1 MQQLNVLPINVSK
14 SIETKDEPVMV
25 TSTSSKDDFSQHIDM
40 HLTKNKG
47 DGRSIK
53 SDIENKV
60 NENRVKS
67 GHEKSMLKPDDKV
80 QGSEQNSEKTL
91 VAPEETDSA
100 NNTQEVAAAG
110 KKTDNERIKEKSSE
124 DVSELN
130 ESELLMSF
138 LIKADKTLVDAN
150 ATEITVDQKAK
161 ALVKGEENN
170 RLQGN
175 DLKDNNLLKAS
186 IETNSNAASGDL
198 SAEKNSVDSD
208 VENNKLTELTVKEII
223 QNLGNH
229 DFVNKTSSQANENKD
244 IERNNDTAQ
253 KEMAKQLL
261 TSEINMNSDE
271 LNKIKLTSAL
281 NVNAQA
287 SDSTQSSLEIEA
299 RIKDQLAQLMQSEKG
314 ITKRDENIAATTS
327 VTQSSHNKNV
337 SSANITQASAETAMK
352 EGDLVEPEEQLNAK
366 AVEHLIEQ
374 SKDLGVGKNS
384 DASNNVVTKTTAGF
398 SVNNNVIEMTDKA
411 AQSTQDIEE
420 QHAIEL
426 FNPMGK
432 AEISQNQK
440 TNTQLHQETISIF
453 RRDFAEAVKDKVMLI
468 ISQKLQQFE
477 ITLDPPEFGNMQVRV
492 NLQGEQASVNFVVQN
507 QQAKEAFEQNMHKLK
522 ELLAEQGV
530 DVGDAN
536 VEQQSQQSDNDANN
550 NEQYIDNEHHDSITN
565 TADASDAIEHNL
577 SAKMINTSATAVDYY
592 A

>member
-53 SDIENKV
+53 SDIENKG
-60 NENRVKS
+60 NENTVKS

-80 QGSEQNSEKTL
+80 QGSEQNLEKTL
-91 VAPEETDSA
+91 VASEETDSA

-150 ATEITVDQKAK
+150 ATEISADQNAK
-161 ALVKGEENN
+161 AETLLLLKSSDLVANLSGITKALKSNSEWSPEEYNEQELLAKASVKGEENN

-175 DLKDNNLLKAS
+175 DLKDNSLLKAS
-186 IETNSNAASGDL
+186 IEANSNAASGDL
-198 SAEKNSVDSD
+198 LAEKNSVDSD
-208 VENNKLTELTVKEII
+208 VGNNKLTEPTVKEII

-366 AVEHLIEQ
+366 AVEHLI
-374 SKDLGVGKNS
+374 
-384 DASNNVVTKTTAGF
+384 
-398 SVNNNVIEMTDKA
+398 
-411 AQSTQDIEE
+411 
-420 QHAIEL
+420 
-426 FNPMGK
+426 
-432 AEISQNQK
+432 
-440 TNTQLHQETISIF
+440 
-453 RRDFAEAVKDKVMLI
+453 
-468 ISQKLQQFE
+468 
-477 ITLDPPEFGNMQVRV
+477 
-492 NLQGEQASVNFVVQN
+492 
-507 QQAKEAFEQNMHKLK
+507 
-522 ELLAEQGV
+522 
-530 DVGDAN
+530 
-536 VEQQSQQSDNDANN
+536 
-550 NEQYIDNEHHDSITN
+550 
-565 TADASDAIEHNL
+565 
-577 SAKMINTSATAVDYY
+577 
-592 A
+592 